1 MSTSP
6 IHSVHVFKKCMLVT
20 FLKTYY
26 YLSILG
32 ELTVVVFFFYNP
44 VVNYGLRKVFFFI
57 CNSE

>member
-32 ELTVVVFFFYNP
+32 ELTVVFFFFLQP
-44 VVNYGLRKVFFFI
+44 CGKLWTP
-57 CNSE
+57 